1 MLLGVVFA
9 VRGVE
14 MPKFISVV
22 LGAVASLLALSL
34 LAGCSSTPSDVDVST
49 DAVIIDVRTPSEFAA
64 GHLPDAQLI
73 DFNAGELEAAIA
85 ELDPEGEYFVYCR
98 SGNRSG
104 QAVAIMEDAGFTNVT
119 DLGSI
124 ENAAK
129 ATGLEIT
136 R

>member
-1 MLLGVVFA
+1 
-9 VRGVE
+9 

-49 DAVIIDVRTPSEFAA
+49 DAVIIDVRTPSEFTA

-73 DFNAGELEAAIA
+73 DFNAGELDAAL
-85 ELDPEGEYFVYCR
+85 ETLDPQGEYFVYCR

>member
-1 MLLGVVFA
+1 
-9 VRGVE
+9 

-104 QAVAIMEDAGFTNVT
+104 QAVAIMGGGGCTKVTALGSVGDAGR
-119 DLGSI
+119 
-124 ENAAK
+124 